1 MRFIAIP
8 ILFLLILSQSFSNWF
23 LVAAFRLNQ
32 EYIAK
37 NICVN
42 RYRPT
47 LKCHGKCFLMQK
59 LQELEKEEQSK
70 ATPKWSFAVIAYSY
84 KTFFV
89 NTISPVT
96 VVAAITS
103 ADDRLSKPVDRSLPF
118 FQPPR
123 A

>member
-1 MRFIAIP
+1 MRFVAVP
-8 ILFLLILSQSFSNWF
+8 ILILLVLSQSFSNWF
-23 LVAAFRLNQ
+23 LVAAFKLNQ

-37 NICVN
+37 NLCVN
-42 RYRPT
+42 RYRPE

-70 ATPKWSFAVIAYSY
+70 AAPKWTLPVIAFSS

-89 NTISPVT
+89 NTLSPVT
-96 VVAAITS
+96 VTAGITE
-103 ADDRLSKPVDRSLPF
+103 ADNRMERPVDRSLPF